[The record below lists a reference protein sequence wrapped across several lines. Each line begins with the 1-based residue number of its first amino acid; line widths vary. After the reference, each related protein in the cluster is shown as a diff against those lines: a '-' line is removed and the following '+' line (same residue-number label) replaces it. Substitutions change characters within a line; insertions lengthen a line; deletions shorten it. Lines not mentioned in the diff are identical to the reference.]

1 MRHFHHP
8 PINQNK
14 LCHARPQNQRAQ
26 NQRVVRFAQQSQRK
40 NKRQPVLVQET
51 LPVAYS
57 IKTANSRRHTT
68 QNCQR
73 ILPTEDWPWLLK
85 KSYLQSVKRSTNDRC
100 RCGQSETTEHLILSC
115 PETNNARRRL
125 TNKLG
130 GELSLQLLLHT
141 KVGTE
146 AMLEFLQETQIA
158 TREWHLGRNEELTE
172 DEEGG

>member
-1 MRHFHHP
+1 MLGL
-8 PINQNK
+8 K
-14 LCHARPQNQRAQ
+14 
-26 NQRVVRFAQQSQRK
+26 
-40 NKRQPVLVQET
+40 
-51 LPVAYS
+51 
-57 IKTANSRRHTT
+57 IKELKTK
-68 QNCQR
+68 
-73 ILPTEDWPWLLK
+73 EWYDLLK
-85 KSYLQSVKRSTNDRC
+85 NAKGRTNDNRFSYRKHFPWHIQSKLRTPVGTPRKIASAFYQLKIGHGYLKSYLQSVKRSTNDRC

-115 PETNNARRRL
+115 LETTNARRRL